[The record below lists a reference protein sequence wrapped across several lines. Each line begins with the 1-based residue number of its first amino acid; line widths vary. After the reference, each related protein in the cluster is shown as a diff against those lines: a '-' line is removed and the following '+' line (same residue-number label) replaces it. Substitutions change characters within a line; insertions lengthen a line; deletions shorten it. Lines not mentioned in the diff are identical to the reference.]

1 MSEQLYNLR
10 TAYQVLQDRV
20 IRALRT
26 QLGDVERLG
35 EQRNQTLQFL
45 QAAELVSQNN
55 MLIGQ
60 TYTECITV
68 MLSCRRVCDAAT
80 KYC

>member
-35 EQRNQTLQFL
+35 EQRNQALQFL
-45 QAAELVSQNN
+45 QAAELVSQN
-55 MLIGQ
+55 
-60 TYTECITV
+60 TC
-68 MLSCRRVCDAAT
+68 
-80 KYC
+80 